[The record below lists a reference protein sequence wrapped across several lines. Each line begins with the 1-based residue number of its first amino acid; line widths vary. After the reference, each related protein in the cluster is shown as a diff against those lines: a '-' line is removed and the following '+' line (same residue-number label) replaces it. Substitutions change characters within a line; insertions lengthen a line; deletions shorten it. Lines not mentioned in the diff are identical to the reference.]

1 MSIKHKYCVVMTY
14 YVEYLNLCKLKLF
27 AVINAHL
34 TARYRVRVARR
45 TDERVRLMDEIVLG
59 IQVIK
64 LYAWEKPFQ
73 SFIESARK

>member
-1 MSIKHKYCVVMTY
+1 MFT
-14 YVEYLNLCKLKLF
+14 
-27 AVINAHL
+27 VINAHL
-34 TARYRVRVARR
+34 TARYRVKVARR

-73 SFIESARK
+73 NFIESARK